1 VRPLR
6 RRGEGPAEIC
16 ELLHDEVVTK
26 ERDRQ
31 RDRDRLRDMAG
42 LVKTF
47 RWSHHHHAMCHQV
60 ARRPRGSYV
69 TNIWPVLDGGTHAV
83 TR

>member
-6 RRGEGPAEIC
+6 RGGEGPAEIC

-42 LVKTF
+42 LVKNLSLVTPSS
-47 RWSHHHHAMCHQV
+47 RDV
-60 ARRPRGSYV
+60 LPGSSSSS
-69 TNIWPVLDGGTHAV
+69 
-83 TR
+83 R